1 MPSNTNVIQPWLR
14 SRTWAMLLILL
25 AWQGPIPVCHAHGTL
40 KAERLPSLELAS
52 HLIESHSAGDVSTA
66 SFIDWHWHWVMPDE
80 LLTKHS
86 DSCPHSSSDEHESVN
101 DLRPV
106 IQVECVEVKLTIAT
120 TFGEALV
127 DHVDIWHR
135 QNLRRQ
141 DLPTSFLMTFAS
153 DLSLPERLSVFRC

>member
-1 MPSNTNVIQPWLR
+1 MSSNTNVIQPWLF
-14 SRTWAMLLILL
+14 SRAWAMLLILL

-52 HLIESHSAGDVSTA
+52 HLLENHAVGEASSE
-66 SFIDWHWHWVMPDE
+66 SFIDWHWHWVMPDD

-86 DSCPHSSSDEHESVN
+86 DNCPHSSPDEHESISE
-101 DLRPV
+101 LRPV
-106 IQVECVEVKLTIAT
+106 IQVQCVEIEPAMAT
-120 TFGEALV
+120 TFGEMLV
-127 DHVDIWHR
+127 DRIDILHR
-135 QNLRRQ
+135 HHLRRQ